1 MPEACKSLKA
11 WRDWRCGET
20 RIGCPTLRVFQ
31 PLANLGQQRIEA
43 TTRCNLFS
51 TKHTIF
57 RPAVE
62 GWRLVSKQPHERLE
76 IAAAAA
82 SSDLKT
88 LVFVQSTI
96 LAEASMKDFPNLLD
110 TPQVKLTDEE
120 LDKLHHGSP
129 DLRSTRS
136 ASTTGKSV

>member
-1 MPEACKSLKA
+1 M
-11 WRDWRCGET
+11 

-51 TKHTIF
+51 TKRTIF

-62 GWRLVSKQPHERLE
+62 GRRLVSKQPHERLE
-76 IAAAAA
+76 ITAAAA

-120 LDKLHHGSP
+120 LEWHRLPAPDASGSQG
-129 DLRSTRS
+129 S
-136 ASTTGKSV
+136 